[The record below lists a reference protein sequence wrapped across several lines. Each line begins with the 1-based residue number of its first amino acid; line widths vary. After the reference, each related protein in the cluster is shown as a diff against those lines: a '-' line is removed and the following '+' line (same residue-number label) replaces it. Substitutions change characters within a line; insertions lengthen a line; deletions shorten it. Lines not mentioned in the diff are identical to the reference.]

1 MLTKDDLSQLR
12 KKGIT
17 EEKINEQ
24 LAHFRQGFPFVKLDR
39 PATADDGIIRLE
51 SKKAQDLARYYDEHK
66 GRFLLKK
73 FVPAS
78 GAASRMFKHLH
89 TFLADHQDKVSM
101 EDALQKDKGP
111 QSVHAVLRNLS
122 SFAFFEDLKEVLKHD
137 GKEVRQLLDKQEYRT
152 ILEYL
157 MDEKGLNYAFLPKA
171 LLKFHRY
178 DGYNRTAMEEHMVEG
193 NYYVKQEDGSVPLHF
208 TISPEHEEAFRKRLE
223 KVVPLFEQRYGVT
236 YDLSFSNQ
244 KPSTDTIAVDMG
256 NEPVRD
262 EQGRLVFR
270 PGGHGALLENLN
282 DLGAD
287 IVFIKNIDN
296 VVPDRLKQETYLYK
310 KVLGGYVIR
319 LRKQVNDYL
328 RILEDG
334 RAPDDLCQEIVN
346 YATTQLNLRFP
357 ADFHFLTDKE
367 KMNLLFRQ
375 LNRPIRVC
383 GMVRNEGEPGGGPFW
398 VHDEQGGTS
407 LQIVESSQIDMKDN
421 AQRSIAMRA
430 THFNPVDLVC
440 SLTDY
445 KGEYFDLE
453 EFVDPNTGFISTKSF
468 GDKQVK
474 ALELPGLWNGAMAKW
489 ITAFIEVPIITFN
502 PVKTINDLLRKEH
515 Q

>member
-1 MLTKDDLSQLR
+1 MLTKEDLHLLR

-17 EEKINEQ
+17 EEKINAQLEQ
-24 LAHFRQGFPFVKLDR
+24 FRHGFPYMRLDR
-39 PATADDGIIRLE
+39 PATPGDGIIRLE
-51 SKKAQDLARYYDEHK
+51 SKRAQDLARFYDEHK
-66 GRFLLKK
+66 GRYQLVK

-89 TFLADHQDKVSM
+89 AFLSDHTDQSAM
-101 EDALQKDKGP
+101 EDALQRDKGP
-111 QSVHAVLRNLS
+111 QSVQAVLRNLS
-122 SFAFFEDLKEVLKHD
+122 LFAFFDDLKEALKRD
-137 GKEVRQLLDKQEYRT
+137 GKEVRQLLDKQDYRSL
-152 ILEYL
+152 LEYL
-157 MDEKGLNYAFLPKA
+157 MDEKGLNYASLPKA

-193 NYYVKQEDGSVPLHF
+193 NYYVRQEDGSVPLHF

-223 KVVPLFEQRYGVT
+223 KVTPLFEQRFSVK
-236 YDLSFSNQ
+236 YDISFSNQ
-244 KPSTDTIAVDMG
+244 KPSTDTIAVDMD
-256 NEPVRD
+256 NQPLRD
-262 EQGRLVFR
+262 ADGQLVFR

-310 KVLGGYVIR
+310 KVLGGYLIR
-319 LRKQVNDYL
+319 LRRQVSDYL
-328 RILEDG
+328 RILEQG
-334 RAPDDLCQEIVN
+334 MAGEELCQEIMGF
-346 YATTQLNLRFP
+346 ATQELNIRFP
-357 ADFHFLTDKE
+357 DDFHFLSEKDKA
-367 KMNLLFRQ
+367 NLLFRA
-375 LNRPIRVC
+375 LHRPIRVC

-398 VHDEQGGTS
+398 VRDHEGGVS
-407 LQIVESSQIDMKDN
+407 LQIVESSQIDHSDPQQHELMG
-421 AQRSIAMRA
+421 RA
-430 THFNPVDLVC
+430 THFNPVDLAC
-440 SLTDY
+440 STTDY
-445 KGEYFDLE
+445 KGEHFDLD
-453 EFVDPNTGFISTKSF
+453 EFTDPETGFISTKSV
-468 GDKQVK
+468 GGKQVK

>member
-1 MLTKDDLSQLR
+1 MLSKDDLAQIR
-12 KKGIT
+12 KRGIS

-24 LAHFRQGFPFVKLDR
+24 LSHFRNGFPYVTLDR
-39 PATADDGIIRLE
+39 PATAGDGIIRLE
-51 SKKAQDLARYYDEHK
+51 SKKAQDLARYYDENK
-66 GRFLLKK
+66 GRFQLLK

-89 TFLADHQDKVSM
+89 TFLAEHPDKKSM
-101 EDALQKDKGP
+101 EEALQKDKGP
-111 QSVHAVLRNLS
+111 QSVYAVLRNLS
-122 SFAFFEDLKEVLKHD
+122 SFAFFDDLKEALKHD
-137 GKEVRQLLDKQEYRT
+137 GKEVRQLLDKQEYRS

-157 MDEKGLNYAFLPKA
+157 MNEEGLNYASLPKA

-193 NYYVKQEDGSVPLHF
+193 NYYVKQEDGAVPLHF

-223 KVVPLFEQRYGVT
+223 KVVPLFENRFGVT
-236 YDLSFSNQ
+236 YDISFSNQ
-244 KPSTDTIAVDMG
+244 KPSTDTIAVDLE

-262 EQGRLVFR
+262 SEGRLVFR

-296 VVPDRLKQETYLYK
+296 VVPDRLKQETYLHK
-310 KVLGGYVIR
+310 KILGGYLIR
-319 LRKQVNDYL
+319 LRRQVNDYL
-328 RILEDG
+328 RILEEG
-334 RAPDDLCQEIVN
+334 RTGDELCQEIVN
-346 YATTQLNLRFP
+346 FATGQLNLRFP
-357 ADFHFLTDKE
+357 DDFHFLTEKE
-367 KMNLLFRQ
+367 KVNILFRQ

-398 VHDEQGGTS
+398 VKDEQGYSS
-407 LQIVESSQIDMKDN
+407 LQIVESSQIDSQDE
-421 AQRSIAMRA
+421 AQRGIASQA

-440 SLTDY
+440 SITDY
-445 KGEYFDLE
+445 KGEHFELE

-474 ALELPGLWNGAMAKW
+474 ALELPGLWNGAMARW

-502 PVKTINDLLRKEH
+502 PVKTVNDLLRKEH